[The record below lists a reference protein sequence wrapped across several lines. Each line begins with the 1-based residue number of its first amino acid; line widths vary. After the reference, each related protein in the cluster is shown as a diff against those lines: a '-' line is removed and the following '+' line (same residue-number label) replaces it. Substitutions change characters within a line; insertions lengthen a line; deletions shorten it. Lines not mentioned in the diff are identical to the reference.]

1 MAKKAKARKPSWEHA
16 GPHRG
21 TLRAKMGNPS
31 ADDVR
36 RGPARARVR
45 GKVEAAWAADMERWG
60 RRVRRDIILLEA
72 HIRQIWPAAQLYND
86 PGDPPPPPKR

>member
-1 MAKKAKARKPSWEHA
+1 
-16 GPHRG
+16 
-21 TLRAKMGNPS
+21 MGNPS
-31 ADDVR
+31 AADVR
-36 RGPARARVR
+36 RGPPPARVR
-45 GKVEAAWAADMERWG
+45 GKVDGKVDAWEAHMQRWG